1 MHEIGTCEVLAEI
14 EEESLGRILADIPE
28 DMEILGT
35 PREGLVL
42 MTVREGLGSRFHP
55 GEVLATSCRVQ
66 LRGID
71 GWGVVIGGDVR
82 RALAAASLDAM
93 ERVQPEPPELSRMR
107 GLVEAAR
114 NAMVAKR
121 SLEASL
127 SASTKVEFDLLAEA

>member
-1 MHEIGTCEVLAEI
+1 MREIGTCEVLAEI
-14 EEESLGRILADIPE
+14 DEETLDRILAEIPE
-28 DMEILGT
+28 DMEILGA

-55 GEVLATSCRVQ
+55 GEVLASTCRVQ
-66 LRGID
+66 FRGID

-82 RALAAASLDAM
+82 RALAAAALDAM
-93 ERVQPEPPELSRMR
+93 GRLQPPPPELLRMR
-107 GLVEAAR
+107 ELVDAGREV
-114 NAMVAKR
+114 MVAKR